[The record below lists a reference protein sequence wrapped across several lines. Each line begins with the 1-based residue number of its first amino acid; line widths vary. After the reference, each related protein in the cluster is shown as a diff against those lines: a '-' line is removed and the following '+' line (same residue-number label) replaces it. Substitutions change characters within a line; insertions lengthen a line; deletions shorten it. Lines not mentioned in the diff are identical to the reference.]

1 MSGRI
6 PRHGTTIPFWGTR
19 DGLQIRKPAITSLII
34 VAIALAVTA
43 VRDAAAAPV
52 LPSDQSALNAQ
63 TLVSNVCS
71 KCHGATGV
79 AICPLFPNL
88 AGQLPVYIETELK
101 LFRQHGRSDP
111 GARTFMWGMARGLTD
126 EQIKGVARQFSSQ
139 PPVRGMVSSNAAL
152 SERGRLLYENGAKER
167 DVLACMVCH
176 GHDGEG
182 VNTNPRLAGQPRD
195 YVATAMLQFR
205 GRLRENKL
213 MQHVTQKLA
222 DDEIAALA
230 EYISTK

>member
-1 MSGRI
+1 M
-6 PRHGTTIPFWGTR
+6 
-19 DGLQIRKPAITSLII
+19 TSLII

-43 VRDAAAAPV
+43 VRDAPATSIMP
-52 LPSDQSALNAQ
+52 PDQSALNAK
-63 TLVSNVCS
+63 TLVSTVCS
-71 KCHGATGV
+71 ECHGATGV
-79 AICPLFPNL
+79 SICPLFPNL

-111 GARTFMWGMARGLTD
+111 GARTFMWSVARGLTD
-126 EQIKGVARQFSSQ
+126 EQIKGLARQFSSQ
-139 PPVRGMVSSNAAL
+139 PPVRGTVSSNPAL
-152 SERGRLLYENGAKER
+152 SEQGRLLYENGAKDR
-167 DVLACMVCH
+167 DILACMVCH

-182 VNTNPRLAGQPRD
+182 VNTNPRLAGQPRG

-205 GRLRENKL
+205 GRLRESKL

-222 DDEIAALA
+222 DYEIAALV

>member
-1 MSGRI
+1 M
-6 PRHGTTIPFWGTR
+6 GTR
-19 DGLQIRKPAITSLII
+19 DGLQIRKLAITSLII
-34 VAIALAVTA
+34 VAIALAVTG
-43 VRDAAAAPV
+43 VRDAPAAPIM
-52 LPSDQSALNAQ
+52 PPDQSALNAQ

-71 KCHGATGV
+71 KCHGATGIS
-79 AICPLFPNL
+79 ICPLFPNL

-101 LFRQHGRSDP
+101 MFREHGRSDP
-111 GARTFMWGMARGLTD
+111 GARTFMWGIARGLTD

-139 PPVRGMVSSNAAL
+139 PPVRGTVSSNPAL
-152 SERGRLLYENGAKER
+152 SEQGRLLYENGAKER

-222 DDEIAALA
+222 DYEIAALV